1 MQKGS
6 FTIKCRKT
14 VCEINGLRKNMR
26 ITWWRPSYIIPMS
39 PQKLTKTFQDTNSLE
54 VSFLPVFS
62 TRKTAGDVVSNY
74 SPSFIHSFC
83 TGTHIPLYILYIYL
97 IVFFF
102 HNFFFCLFLL
112 AIFFNFV
119 KVWGSFFLAL
129 NLIWFGFV
137 FCFFFSSLRIF
148 LKKKM

>member
-39 PQKLTKTFQDTNSLE
+39 PEKLTKTFQDTNSLE

-102 HNFFFCLFLL
+102 HNFFFFLSVSSCYLFQLCKGL
-112 AIFFNFV
+112 R
-119 KVWGSFFLAL
+119 
-129 NLIWFGFV
+129 
-137 FCFFFSSLRIF
+137 FFFSGS
-148 LKKKM
+148 

>member
-102 HNFFFCLFLL
+102 HNFFFFLSVSSCYLFQLCKGL
-112 AIFFNFV
+112 R
-119 KVWGSFFLAL
+119 
-129 NLIWFGFV
+129 
-137 FCFFFSSLRIF
+137 FFFSGS
-148 LKKKM
+148 

>member
-14 VCEINGLRKNMR
+14 VCEINGLQKNMR

-102 HNFFFCLFLL
+102 HIFFFLSVSSCYLL
-112 AIFFNFV
+112 QLCKGLRF
-119 KVWGSFFLAL
+119 FFLAL
-129 NLIWFGFV
+129 NLI
-137 FCFFFSSLRIF
+137 
-148 LKKKM
+148 